1 MSEEKM
7 NEANLDE
14 TNDANT
20 EEVNEETSSKT
31 EHIHEMPEHK
41 EDEKIARSAR
51 KTTTKSHH
59 QRRAMPSTTF

>member
-1 MSEEKM
+1 MSEEKI

-20 EEVNEETSSKT
+20 EEVNEETSSKE

-41 EDEKIARSAR
+41 ED
-51 KTTTKSHH
+51 
-59 QRRAMPSTTF
+59 